1 MLPCGQQ
8 TKYIPF
14 IQIYH
19 FFLFST
25 KITQAEYA
33 IDHEGHQQTSRLCQY
48 KWYGIRQNNIKKE
61 PRKK

>member
-19 FFLFST
+19 FLVFST
-25 KITQAEYA
+25 KITPAEYA
-33 IDHEGHQQTSRLCQY
+33 TDHEGHQQTSRLCQY
-48 KWYGIRQNNIKKE
+48 KWYGIGQINIKKE